1 MTGEIDSLLSR
12 NTLEAKT
19 SMLADAI
26 TQTRI
31 YKEGLTWKRDPG

>member
-19 SMLADAI
+19 SMLAGAI
-26 TQTRI
+26 TQTQ
-31 YKEGLTWKRDPG
+31 T